1 MNFITQP
8 DNVSLIISIAI
19 IGLIIG
25 SFLNVVIIR
34 LPQILHKQ
42 FRQAISDYIHS
53 DIHIKFS
60 PSLIFN
66 LAYPHSHCVNCKQPL
81 SILDNIPLISF
92 LLLRGKC
99 RYCKAKISI
108 QYPVVECLG
117 AIAPL
122 MSWYVFGP
130 SIEFIA
136 LSVLGWYLI
145 ALALIDIQH
154 KLLPDNLTLSLL
166 WLGLLI
172 NLENV
177 FTDINS
183 AVIGAASGYLIF
195 FAIYWLFKIATGKEG
210 LGQGDFKLLAAFG
223 AWFGW
228 HALLPIILISSLL
241 GIAITL
247 VLMAYNQI
255 IFNKSIST
263 LIPYG
268 LYLAL
273 ASWIYAFYGAELI
286 AWYTSLI
293 LIN

>member
-1 MNFITQP
+1 M
-8 DNVSLIISIAI
+8 
-19 IGLIIG
+19 
-25 SFLNVVIIR
+25 
-34 LPQILHKQ
+34 
-42 FRQAISDYIHS
+42 
-53 DIHIKFS
+53 
-60 PSLIFN
+60 
-66 LAYPHSHCVNCKQPL
+66 
-81 SILDNIPLISF
+81 
-92 LLLRGKC
+92 
-99 RYCKAKISI
+99 
-108 QYPVVECLG
+108 
-117 AIAPL
+117 
-122 MSWYVFGP
+122 
-130 SIEFIA
+130 
-136 LSVLGWYLI
+136 
-145 ALALIDIQH
+145 
-154 KLLPDNLTLSLL
+154 L

-183 AVIGAASGYLIF
+183 AIIGAASGYLIF
-195 FAIYWLFKIATGKEG
+195 FAIYWLFKIVTGKEG

-286 AWYTSLI
+286 VWYTSLI